1 MRQRPWLQGM
11 DAACQNQLLC
21 VGQWRVHCFFFCF
34 FFSHLAPLPPL
45 FFPLTLCIASLHLTH
60 HLSHAGWL
68 KTSTAGRKLVV
79 GAGLISGNVTANGA
93 KKGRCVLESIPRGT
107 ALVCQSRDITVQ
119 TKA

>member
-1 MRQRPWLQGM
+1 MLRCLRQRPWLQGM

-21 VGQWRVHCFFFCF
+21 VGQ
-34 FFSHLAPLPPL
+34 LAGALV
-45 FFPLTLCIASLHLTH
+45 FFPPPHFSLPSTHTLSCLALDPI
-60 HLSHAGWL
+60 HLSTAGWL

-107 ALVCQSRDITVQ
+107 ALVCQSRDITVK